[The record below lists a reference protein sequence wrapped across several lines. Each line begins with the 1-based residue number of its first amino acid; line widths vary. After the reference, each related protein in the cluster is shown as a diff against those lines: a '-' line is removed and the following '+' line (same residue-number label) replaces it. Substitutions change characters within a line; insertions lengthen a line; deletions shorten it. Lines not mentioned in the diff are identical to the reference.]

1 VKEMSLICPPGT
13 ACPITDLASLGLPEA
28 LLWVLAF
35 AITFGILAELKIF
48 KRAPAALISIVIGF
62 FVLMA
67 APASVIAVI
76 ATMSTSLVLVAVG
89 LLVLTTLLFAGG
101 FRFGGFYG
109 KIHWLVELALI
120 AIVALAFIGAG
131 GLSLIGITLPTLAW
145 IGSIPWILV
154 IVGAAVLWMVF
165 ESKEP
170 ETKPAPTQAKG

>member
-1 VKEMSLICPPGT
+1 MSLICPPGT
-13 ACPITDLASLGLPEA
+13 ACPLTSLTSLGLPEA

-76 ATMSTSLVLVAVG
+76 ATMSTTLVLVAVG
-89 LLVLTTLLFAGG
+89 LLVLMALLVSG
-101 FRFGGFYG
+101 RVGGFYN
-109 KIHWLVELALI
+109 KLHWLVELAI
-120 AIVALAFIGAG
+120 VAIVALAFIGAG